1 MLYIAKYVY
10 HWDYAFGFFFFV
22 MKMFMFCDK
31 ENSSSFCFKE
41 KLLGFFLIFR
51 PLTHNENSPLLSS

>member
-10 HWDYAFGFFFFV
+10 HWDYAFGLFFFV

-31 ENSSSFCFKE
+31 ENSSLSVSKKNYLVFFSFSD
-41 KLLGFFLIFR
+41 L
-51 PLTHNENSPLLSS
+51 

>member
-1 MLYIAKYVY
+1 MFIIGIMHLV
-10 HWDYAFGFFFFV
+10 FFFV